1 MRIKNLLTGLHD
13 QHGQAL
19 VANRNYLAKRRSN
32 CNLFVLRISKR
43 DDLLGMFTI
52 EAYESITQIVAYAR
66 RFIITI
72 AM

>member
-1 MRIKNLLTGLHD
+1 M
-13 QHGQAL
+13 GQAL

-32 CNLFVLRISKR
+32 CNLFVLRISKS

-66 RFIITI
+66 RFYHYDCHVVPIGYASTYF
-72 AM
+72 